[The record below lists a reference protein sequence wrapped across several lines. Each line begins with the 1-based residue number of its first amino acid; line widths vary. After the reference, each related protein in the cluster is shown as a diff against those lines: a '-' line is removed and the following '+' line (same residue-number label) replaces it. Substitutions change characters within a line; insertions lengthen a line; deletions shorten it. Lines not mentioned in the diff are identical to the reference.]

1 MPEHDDEL
9 ASRLTDY
16 LQGYASYPRPATVER
31 RQRR

>member
-31 RQRR
+31 RESR